1 MNHSIFTA
9 VLLGAICVLFKA
21 QAHIDIYLKACQTN
35 DTAPEDEEQLD
46 GDEMLYSDFK
56 NKKVVIT
63 LPDFAQKFEAP
74 GWYEHA
80 LANHVTCINNL
91 NVAVQV
97 EKDPPEEIDPP
108 QSTIYSRRK
117 LSWGRVT
124 A

>member
-63 LPDFAQKFEAP
+63 LLILLRNLRHQA
-74 GWYEHA
+74 GMNTHW
-80 LANHVTCINNL
+80 LINVTCINNL

-97 EKDPPEEIDPP
+97 EK
-108 QSTIYSRRK
+108 
-117 LSWGRVT
+117 
-124 A
+124 AH